1 MNAFLESLKYTVSTP
16 DEGRKLEYFVIANR
30 DGSPRWIIPAHAK
43 RPLFLKFYHVGGLR
57 SRLFAFISTVL
68 FKFGLKAFAYKKSE
82 VFIKSDAHQQNS
94 VVDLW
99 NHQWALFTGTAG
111 PNNKMVLYTETEST
125 SAFFKIPSTNQARA
139 IVAREH
145 TGTLRARAM
154 NPAKFVVPAT
164 SVREN
169 GILEIEDIAGRGK
182 RSNQFSAL
190 HIGMLDEM
198 YDKTAHSSETANSEC
213 FQSSM
218 TRLNAAIAT
227 ADSRIPASMFSRLQL
242 LGSELE
248 QTQMA
253 TALSH
258 GDFTPWNM
266 FVHDGAIA
274 VYDWELA
281 TDANPIG
288 FDAFH
293 FIIQKGILIDRKP
306 WREIRKEIDASAG
319 SWLDSVSK
327 RYSTSSE
334 ICLKQYLFV
343 NISDHLELYSRQEN
357 WHEQINW
364 LMATW
369 SEALADVL
377 ANDQTARG
385 LLIEDLFVHLNN
397 KPYATIKFPELE
409 PSTLDAY
416 SDIDICLHKSDVNP
430 LVESLKKHPLVS
442 HVTVRKQ
449 SFMTSVQM
457 MTKSGEVLN
466 VDFIWQLK
474 WKHLEMMSA
483 SEILGRAQTNSFGIK
498 AMHPTD
504 LVHYLGLFYG
514 LNETAIPAKHHHY
527 LTEVTTSDEQLT
539 RLILTSHELSV
550 VPKSK
555 LLDEVSSMPSNNGS
569 RIISNSIMYVLD
581 TLKGIFGPKGMIITF
596 SGVDGAGKSTIIE
609 HVRKEFD
616 KKLRRRVVVLRH
628 RPSVLPILS
637 AWTKGKAQAEQDAAN
652 TLPRMGTNQSFLG
665 SLLRFAYYYTDYIAG
680 QFVIYVRHVL
690 RGDVVLY
697 DRYYFDF
704 INDSVRSNIR
714 LPERFL
720 RAGYFFLMKPDFN
733 FFLYADADTILAR
746 KQELDKKTITELT
759 TKYLALFHALDAR
772 KTSSS
777 KYVPIV
783 NNELDVTINQI
794 MTITT
799 QSAA

>member
-1 MNAFLESLKYTVSTP
+1 MNAFFESLNYTVSTP

-43 RPLFLKFYHVGGLR
+43 RPLFLKFYHVEGLR
-57 SRLFAFISTVL
+57 SRLFAFISAMIFT
-68 FKFGLKAFAYKKSE
+68 FGLKAFAYKKFE
-82 VFIKSDAHQQNS
+82 VFITSDAHQQDPL
-94 VVDLW
+94 VDLW

-125 SAFFKIPSTNQARA
+125 SAFYKIPSTHQARSV
-139 IVAREH
+139 VAREH
-145 TGTLRARAM
+145 TGTLKARAIY
-154 NPAKFVVPAT
+154 PEKFITPAT
-164 SVREN
+164 RLHEN

-182 RSNQFSAL
+182 RSNQFTAL

-198 YDKTAHSSETANSEC
+198 YNKTAHSSETTNSDC
-213 FQSSM
+213 YKNSM
-218 TRLNAAIAT
+218 TRLNAAIASG
-227 ADSRIPASMFSRLQL
+227 DSRIPASMFSRLQQ
-242 LGSELE
+242 LGDDL
-248 QTQMA
+248 QGTHIA
-253 TALSH
+253 TSLSH

-266 FVHDGAIA
+266 FVHNGTIA

-306 WREIRKEIDASAG
+306 WMEIRAEIDTVAG
-319 SWLDSVSK
+319 VWLDTVSS
-327 RYSTSSE
+327 RYSTSTE
-334 ICLKQYLFV
+334 LCLKQYLFI
-343 NISDHLELYSRQEN
+343 NISDHLELYSRQEH

-377 ANDQTARG
+377 AVGNSARG
-385 LLIEDLFVHLNN
+385 LLIEDLFVKLND
-397 KPYATIKFPELE
+397 KPYATIKFPELD

-416 SDIDICLHKSDVNP
+416 SDIDVCLRKDDAVRII
-430 LVESLKKHPLVS
+430 EGLKAHPLAHHVS
-442 HVTVRKQ
+442 VITR
-449 SFMTSVQM
+449 SFMASVQI
-457 MTKSGEVLN
+457 MTKTGDVLN
-466 VDFIWQLK
+466 VDLIWQLK
-474 WKHLEMMSA
+474 WKHLEMMSS
-483 SEILGRAQTNSFGIK
+483 SEIMSRAQTNRFGIK
-498 AMHPTD
+498 CMHPND

-514 LNETAIPAKHHHY
+514 LNESAIPAKHLHY
-527 LTEVTTSDEQLT
+527 LIHETAGQDHLTGFILASDEHMVMQKSWLLEHVRT
-539 RLILTSHELSV
+539 LAANKGLKRIYNNLSYV
-550 VPKSK
+550 V
-555 LLDEVSSMPSNNGS
+555 
-569 RIISNSIMYVLD
+569 D
-581 TLKGIFGPKGMIITF
+581 TLKGLFGAKGMIITF

-609 HVRKEFD
+609 HIRREFD
-616 KKLRRRVVVLRH
+616 KKLRRKVVVLRH

-637 AWTKGKAQAEQDAAN
+637 AWTKGKAKAELDAAN

-665 SLLRFAYYYTDYIAG
+665 SLLRFAYYYTDYLAG

-720 RAGYFFLMKPDFN
+720 RAGYSFLMKPDFN

-746 KQELDKKTITELT
+746 KQELDKQTITELT
-759 TKYLALFHALDAR
+759 SKYIALFHSLDAR
-772 KTSSS
+772 KASPS

-783 NNELDVTINQI
+783 NNNLDETVNKI
-794 MTITT
+794 MTLTT
-799 QSAA
+799 KCVA